1 MGQIKWYKRDP
12 SAALNGM
19 MELDLQERGAYNTVL
34 DLIYSRDG
42 NLPDDDRFISGWLR
56 VDVRVWK
63 RIKTTLISRG
73 KLYVESG
80 FIRNSRADVE
90 VLAALSRVTSAQEAG
105 LASARSK
112 ASKSDGKAYEN
123 SNLASTTVATG
134 VSTTVSTNHNHNQIE
149 EEPNGSPSRD
159 RARKKS
165 RADGSNERADDI
177 NPRSTNRNPR
187 SAKIPDTSLPEWLP
201 SESWSAFLAMRA
213 KKRAAPTEYAMSLLI
228 GKLSQLRDQGHDPGK
243 VLDQSTLKNWTD
255 LYPIKDDTD
264 GNRNRQADGG
274 SAAGYRGSIDRRD
287 GFTRAL
293 HEELERTGSIPP
305 ASQAGRWDDGEAART
320 GELPIAHPP
329 ALR

>member
-63 RIKTTLISRG
+63 RIKGTLIGRG
-73 KLYVESG
+73 KLYVEGG
-80 FIRNSRADVE
+80 FIRNARADVE

-112 ASKSDGKAYEN
+112 ASKSDNKTPKNNDMSPTDVG
-123 SNLASTTVATG
+123 TTV
-134 VSTTVSTNHNHNQIE
+134 STPVSTNHNHNQIE
-149 EEPNGSPSRD
+149 EEPNGSPSRE

-165 RADGSNERADDI
+165 RADGSNERSDDL

-187 SAKIPDTSLPEWLP
+187 SVKSVDTSLPDWMP
-201 SESWSAFLAMRA
+201 VESWSAFLAMRA
-213 KKRAAPTEYAMSLLI
+213 KKRAIPTDYAMSLLI
-228 GKLSQLRDQGHDPGK
+228 GKLSQLRDQGHDPGR

-255 LYPIKDDTD
+255 LYPIKDDSD

-274 SAAGYRGSIDRRD
+274 AASGYRGQFDRRD